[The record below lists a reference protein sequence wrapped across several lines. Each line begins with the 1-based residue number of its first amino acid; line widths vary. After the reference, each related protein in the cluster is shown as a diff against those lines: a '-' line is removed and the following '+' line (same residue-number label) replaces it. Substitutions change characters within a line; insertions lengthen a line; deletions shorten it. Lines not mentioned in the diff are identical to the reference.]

1 MPVLNRIA
9 DLHDDMAA
17 WRRDF
22 HAHPELGFAEVRT
35 AALIA
40 ERLRTFGLDD
50 VYIGIGGT
58 GVVGVIRGGVND
70 NADDD
75 GARAI
80 GLRADMDAL
89 PIQERTD
96 LPWASVTPGVMHACG
111 HDGHTAMLLGA
122 ARYLAETRNFAGTV
136 YVVFQPAEET
146 SKGALAMLRDGH
158 LFERFPMRCVFGLHN
173 WPGLPEGHFAW
184 REGPMMAAAAELTIE
199 LRGRGGH
206 GAAPHLGT
214 DTVVVASQIVC
225 ALQSIVARN
234 LDPMETGVIS
244 VGNLRCEGAAW
255 NVLPASV
262 VLEGTARWFTPAA
275 GDVLQRRIVEVASGM
290 AATLGMAAS
299 VSFRQ
304 AGPPVANDP
313 GSTRLAAAA
322 AREVAG
328 EARVAELSRPTMVAE
343 DFGYM
348 LDERPGCFVF
358 LGAGRGAAGEP
369 QLHQPT
375 YDFNDALLPVGAS
388 WFATLA
394 ERLLPGEETDAAE
407 QRDTPPVVRSDNVE
421 GL

>member
-9 DLHDDMAA
+9 DFHEDMAA

-40 ERLRTFGLDD
+40 ERLRTFGLDE
-50 VYIGIGGT
+50 VYTGVGGT

-70 NADDD
+70 NQD
-75 GARAI
+75 GHGACAI

-89 PIQERTD
+89 PIHEGTN

-111 HDGHTAMLLGA
+111 HDGHSAMLLGA
-122 ARYLAETRNFAGTV
+122 ARYLSETRNFAGTV
-136 YVVFQPAEET
+136 YVLFQPAEET
-146 SKGALAMLRDGH
+146 GKGAVAMLRDGH
-158 LFERFPMRCVFGLHN
+158 LFERFRMERVFGLHN

-184 REGPMMAAAAELTIE
+184 REGPMMAAAAELTVE

-214 DTVVVASQIVC
+214 DTIVAASQVVC
-225 ALQSIVARN
+225 ALQSIVARD
-234 LDPMETGVIS
+234 LDPMETGVVS
-244 VGNLRCEGAAW
+244 VGNLRCEGGAW
-255 NVLPASV
+255 NVLPARV
-262 VLEGTARWFTPAA
+262 VLEGTARWFTQAA
-275 GDVLQRRIVEVASGM
+275 GEVLERRIGEVVIGI
-290 AATLGMAAS
+290 AAALGVTAS
-299 VSFRQ
+299 VSFRV

-322 AREVAG
+322 ACAVAG
-328 EARVAELSRPTMVAE
+328 ETRVAELSRPTMVAE

-348 LDERPGCFVF
+348 LRERPGCFVF
-358 LGAGRGAAGEP
+358 LGAGRAAAGEP

-394 ERLLPGEETDAAE
+394 EQLLARRATGSAE
-407 QRDTPPVVRSDNVE
+407 
-421 GL
+421 